1 MMDFPVLSE
10 FFTFLP
16 AFLGV
21 KHYVISNNPLG
32 DIENFSHGFSVL
44 PLPYVHNKLFYM
56 GNCILQSK
64 NVQEQ
69 F

>member
-1 MMDFPVLSE
+1 MDFPSLS
-10 FFTFLP
+10 FFHFIP

-21 KHYVISNNPLG
+21 NNYVISNNPPG
-32 DIENFSHGFSVL
+32 DIENYSGGFSVF

-64 NVQEQ
+64 KM
-69 F
+69 